1 MWRFIMQEK
10 PAKLAGRTAL
20 ITGGAKRLGREI
32 ALTLAGRGMNIIL
45 HYHTSGAAAAELAQR
60 ISRIGVKAH
69 IVTGDLADLSRTDE
83 LMNRAVKVA
92 GKIDVLINN
101 AAIYS
106 TDQFFDLLPKDL
118 ETSLRVNALSP
129 LLLARTFAAHFA
141 AQARGAMGGNIINLL
156 DCRIR
161 DYNGGQVSYSLSKK
175 LLSYL
180 TEMMAVEYAP
190 QIRVNG
196 VAPGII
202 LPEPGK
208 GSEYIERLKLSNP
221 LKKWGSVDDV
231 TRTVLFLL
239 KSDFI
244 TGQVIFVDGGRSIK
258 GSKDG

>member
-1 MWRFIMQEK
+1 MQEK
-10 PAKLAGRTAL
+10 PVRLAGGTAL

-32 ALTLAGRGMNIIL
+32 ALALAGRGMNIVL

-60 ISRIGVKAH
+60 ISSIGVKVH
-69 IVTGDLADLSRTDE
+69 IVTGDLADLSLTDE
-83 LMNRAVKVA
+83 LMNRAVKAA

-101 AAIYS
+101 AAIYGA
-106 TDQFFDLLPKDL
+106 DQFSDLLPEDL

-129 LLLARTFAAHFA
+129 LMLARTFAARTRRA
-141 AQARGAMGGNIINLL
+141 TGGNIINLL

-161 DYNGGQVSYSLSKK
+161 DYDRGHVSYSLSKK

-180 TEMMAVEYAP
+180 TEMMAVEFAP
-190 QIRVNG
+190 EVRVNG

-208 GSEYIERLKLSNP
+208 GSEYIEKLKLSNP

-231 TRTVLFLL
+231 TMTVLFLL
-239 KSDFI
+239 ENAFI
-244 TGQVIFVDGGRSIK
+244 TGQVIYVDGGRSIK
-258 GSKDG
+258 GSRDG

>member
-1 MWRFIMQEK
+1 MQEK
-10 PAKLAGRTAL
+10 AVKPAGRTAL

-32 ALTLAGRGMNIIL
+32 ALTLAGRGMNIVL

-69 IVTGDLADLSRTDE
+69 IVKGDLADISRTDE
-83 LMNRAVKVA
+83 LMNRAIKAA
-92 GKIDVLINN
+92 GKIDILINN
-101 AAIYS
+101 AAIYG
-106 TDQFFDLLPKDL
+106 TDQFSDLLPADL

-129 LLLARTFAAHFA
+129 LLLARTFAVH
-141 AQARGAMGGNIINLL
+141 ARGAMGGNIINLL

-161 DYNGGQVSYSLSKK
+161 DYNSSCVSYSLSKK

-180 TEMMAVEYAP
+180 TEMMAVEFAP

-208 GSEYIERLKLSNP
+208 GSEYIEKLKLSNP
-221 LKKWGSVDDV
+221 LEKWGSSEDV

-239 KSDFI
+239 DSNFI
-244 TGQVIFVDGGRSIK
+244 TGQVIFIDGGRSLQ
-258 GSKDG
+258 GSAND

>member
-1 MWRFIMQEK
+1 MQEK

-32 ALTLAGRGMNIIL
+32 ALALAGRGMNIVL
-45 HYHTSGAAAAELAQR
+45 HYHTSGADAAELAQR

-69 IVTGDLADLSRTDE
+69 IVAGDLADLSRTDE
-83 LMNRAVKVA
+83 LMNRAIKAA

-101 AAIYS
+101 AAIYG
-106 TDQFFDLLPKDL
+106 TDQFYDLLPQDL
-118 ETSLRVNALSP
+118 EISLRVNALSP
-129 LLLARTFAAHFA
+129 LLLARIFA
-141 AQARGAMGGNIINLL
+141 AQARGAAGGNIINLL

-161 DYNGGQVSYSLSKK
+161 DYDRGHVSYSLSKK

-180 TEMMAVEYAP
+180 TEMMAVEFAP
-190 QIRVNG
+190 EVRVNG

-208 GSEYIERLKLSNP
+208 GSEYIEKLKLSNP

-239 KSDFI
+239 ESDFI
-244 TGQVIFVDGGRSIK
+244 TGQVIFIDGGRSLM
-258 GSKDG
+258 GSRNG